1 MIWSI
6 INAKG
11 GVGKTTA
18 AILLAAALHE
28 TGRMVRVKDADPQ
41 GSASSW
47 AECTLSNADP
57 LGFPVEPA
65 NKATLQHLVAGPE
78 EVVIIDTPPG
88 NGDIITAAIRA
99 ADLVIIPTDT
109 SGLDMARTWETHDAA
124 AGTPRVVLLSKAE
137 PNTSLFKEGLDLLA
151 NDSQTQLVDHVIPK
165 RQVIKRAYGCTPE
178 PETIAFFAD
187 VADELLEMMS

>member
-1 MIWSI
+1 
-6 INAKG
+6 
-11 GVGKTTA
+11 
-18 AILLAAALHE
+18 
-28 TGRMVRVKDADPQ
+28 MVRVKDADPQ

-137 PNTSLFKEGLDLLA
+137 PNTSLFKEGRDLLA

>member
-88 NGDIITAAIRA
+88 NGDI
-99 ADLVIIPTDT
+99 PTDT

-137 PNTSLFKEGLDLLA
+137 PNTSLFKEGRDLLA